1 MVTNSHLRPFSMPL
15 VLIVDD
21 DARIRALMARLLE
34 TSGYKAVEAANG
46 KEALARMRQ
55 RRPCV
60 ILLDLQMPIMD
71 GLEFRRQ
78 QLADAE
84 LADVPVICVTGFYD
98 SSDLFRSA
106 GVRCFTKPV
115 QLSVLLQ
122 AVRDACRSAEPPA
135 SAAGGQGRKG

>member
-1 MVTNSHLRPFSMPL
+1 
-15 VLIVDD
+15 
-21 DARIRALMARLLE
+21 MARLLE
-34 TSGYKAVEAANG
+34 TSGYSAVEAADG

-71 GLEFRRQ
+71 GWEFRRQ
-78 QLADAE
+78 QLADPE

-115 QLSVLLQ
+115 QLSALLAAIRDVCQ
-122 AVRDACRSAEPPA
+122 AGERSAPPGA
-135 SAAGGQGRKG
+135 QGRKG

>member
-1 MVTNSHLRPFSMPL
+1 MSL

-21 DARIRALMARLLE
+21 DARIRALMARLIE
-34 TSGYKAVEAANG
+34 TSGYSAVEAADG
-46 KEALARMRQ
+46 KEALAKMRH

-71 GLEFRRQ
+71 GWEFRRQ
-78 QLADAE
+78 QLADPE

-98 SSDLFRSA
+98 SSDLFRST

-115 QLSVLLQ
+115 QLSSLLQ
-122 AVRDACRSAEPPA
+122 AIREVCQGEPRAASPSGVRRQPS
-135 SAAGGQGRKG
+135 

>member
-1 MVTNSHLRPFSMPL
+1 MPL

-34 TSGYKAVEAANG
+34 TSGYSAVEAADG

-71 GLEFRRQ
+71 GWEFRRQ
-78 QLADAE
+78 QLADPE

-115 QLSVLLQ
+115 QLSALLAAIRDVCQ
-122 AVRDACRSAEPPA
+122 AGERSAPPGA
-135 SAAGGQGRKG
+135 QGRKG

>member
-1 MVTNSHLRPFSMPL
+1 MPL

-78 QLADAE
+78 QLADPE
-84 LADVPVICVTGFYD
+84 LAEVPVICVTGFYD
-98 SSDLFRSA
+98 SSDILRST

-115 QLSVLLQ
+115 QLSALLQ
-122 AVRDACRSAEPPA
+122 AIREVCESSERPA
-135 SAAGGQGRKG
+135 SPAKGGQGRS

>member
-1 MVTNSHLRPFSMPL
+1 MPL

-98 SSDLFRSA
+98 SSDILRST

-115 QLSVLLQ
+115 QLSALLAAIRDVCQ
-122 AVRDACRSAEPPA
+122 AGERAAPPGPGPQ
-135 SAAGGQGRKG
+135 SRNG

>member
-1 MVTNSHLRPFSMPL
+1 MSL

-21 DARIRALMARLLE
+21 DARIRALMARLIE
-34 TSGYKAVEAANG
+34 TSGYSAVEAADG
-46 KEALARMRQ
+46 KEALAKMRH

-71 GLEFRRQ
+71 GWEFRRQ
-78 QLADAE
+78 QLADPD

-115 QLSVLLQ
+115 QLSALLAAIRDVCQ
-122 AVRDACRSAEPPA
+122 AGERSAPPGA
-135 SAAGGQGRKG
+135 QGRKG

>member
-1 MVTNSHLRPFSMPL
+1 MPL

-34 TSGYKAVEAANG
+34 TSGYSAVEAADG
-46 KEALARMRQ
+46 KEALAKMRQ

-71 GLEFRRQ
+71 GWEFRRQ
-78 QLADAE
+78 QLADPE

-98 SSDLFRSA
+98 SSDLFRSS
-106 GVRCFTKPV
+106 GVKCFTKPV
-115 QLSVLLQ
+115 QLSTLLHAIRETCEAGKQ
-122 AVRDACRSAEPPA
+122 NTAPA
-135 SAAGGQGRKG
+135 GAGQGRK

>member
-1 MVTNSHLRPFSMPL
+1 MPL

-34 TSGYKAVEAANG
+34 TSGYAAVEAANG
-46 KEALARMRQ
+46 KEALALMQR

-71 GLEFRRQ
+71 GWEFRRQ
-78 QLADAE
+78 QLADPD

-98 SSDLFRSA
+98 SSDMFRSA
-106 GVRCFTKPV
+106 GVKCFTKPV
-115 QLSVLLQ
+115 QLSALLQ
-122 AVRDACRSAEPPA
+122 AIREVCQAEPKKQA
-135 SAAGGQGRKG
+135 ERL

>member
-1 MVTNSHLRPFSMPL
+1 MPL

-34 TSGYKAVEAANG
+34 TSGYKALEAANG

-78 QLADAE
+78 QLADPE

-98 SSDLFRSA
+98 SSDFLRST
-106 GVRCFTKPV
+106 GVKCFTKPV
-115 QLSVLLQ
+115 QLSALLQ
-122 AVRDACRSAEPPA
+122 AIREVCQAGERPA
-135 SAAGGQGRKG
+135 SPAGGGQGRSAH

>member
-1 MVTNSHLRPFSMPL
+1 MPV

-34 TSGYKAVEAANG
+34 TSGYSAVEAADG

-71 GLEFRRQ
+71 GWEFRRQ
-78 QLADAE
+78 QLADPE

-115 QLSVLLQ
+115 QLSALLAAIRDVCQ
-122 AVRDACRSAEPPA
+122 AGERSAPPGA
-135 SAAGGQGRKG
+135 QGRKG

>member
-1 MVTNSHLRPFSMPL
+1 MPL

-34 TSGYKAVEAANG
+34 TSGYAAAEAGDG
-46 KEALARMRQ
+46 KEALAQMRLE
-55 RRPCV
+55 RPCV

-71 GLEFRRQ
+71 GWEFRRQ
-78 QLADAE
+78 QLADPQ

-115 QLSVLLQ
+115 QLSALLGAIREVCPPGERP
-122 AVRDACRSAEPPA
+122 AVAVGARRQPS
-135 SAAGGQGRKG
+135 

>member
-1 MVTNSHLRPFSMPL
+1 MSL

-34 TSGYKAVEAANG
+34 TSGYSAAEAANG
-46 KEALARMRQ
+46 KEALASMRE

-71 GLEFRRQ
+71 GWEFRRQ
-78 QLADAE
+78 QLADPD
-84 LADVPVICVTGFYD
+84 LADVPVICVTGYYD
-98 SSDLFRSA
+98 LSDVFRSA

-115 QLSVLLQ
+115 QLSALLQ
-122 AVRDACRSAEPPA
+122 AIREVCAPGERPA
-135 SAAGGQGRKG
+135 KRLAGAQPKPS

>member
-1 MVTNSHLRPFSMPL
+1 MSL

-34 TSGYKAVEAANG
+34 TSGYSAAEAANG
-46 KEALARMRQ
+46 EEALVAMRE

-71 GLEFRRQ
+71 GWEFRRR
-78 QLADAE
+78 QLADPD
-84 LADVPVICVTGFYD
+84 LADVPVICVTGYYD
-98 SSDLFRSA
+98 LSDVFRTS

-115 QLSVLLQ
+115 QLSALLQ
-122 AVRDACRSAEPPA
+122 AIREVCAPGERPA
-135 SAAGGQGRKG
+135 KRPAGAQPKPS

>member
-1 MVTNSHLRPFSMPL
+1 MPV

-34 TSGYKAVEAANG
+34 TSGYSAVEAADG

-71 GLEFRRQ
+71 GWEFRRQ
-78 QLADAE
+78 QLADPD

-115 QLSVLLQ
+115 QLSALLAAIRDVCQ
-122 AVRDACRSAEPPA
+122 AGERSAPPGA
-135 SAAGGQGRKG
+135 QGRKG